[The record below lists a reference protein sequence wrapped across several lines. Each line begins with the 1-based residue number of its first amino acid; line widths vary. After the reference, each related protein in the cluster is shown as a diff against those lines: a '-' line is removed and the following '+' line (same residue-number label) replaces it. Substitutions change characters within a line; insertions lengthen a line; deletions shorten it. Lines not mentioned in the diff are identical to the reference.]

1 MKINQHDFLGHLE
14 VSVKIKGSDDG
25 DEGDEGDGNDP
36 TNTIFKDHNAPCSL
50 FSLGRLLYPG
60 VTGNTGLGRGGNS
73 DTRITNEVFQC
84 Y

>member
-25 DEGDEGDGNDP
+25 DEGDEGDDNDP

-60 VTGNTGLGRGGNS
+60 VTGNNGLGRGGGWGGGQK
-73 DTRITNEVFQC
+73 ILIPE
-84 Y
+84 

>member
-25 DEGDEGDGNDP
+25 DERDEGDGNGP

-60 VTGNTGLGRGGNS
+60 VTGNNGLGWGGKK
-73 DTRITNEVFQC
+73 ILIPE
-84 Y
+84 